1 MKTLSFIKQFMKNP
15 SQTGALNPSSPHLA
29 RKMVETACIKP
40 DATVVEFGPGT
51 GIFTEH
57 IAQDL
62 SPDNTFFAI
71 EINERFVHATRKRCP
86 QVTVIHDSASN
97 TRHHLT
103 QQGRP
108 HCDRIISGLPWAV
121 FPTDL
126 QDTLLDTI
134 QDVLCPGGR
143 FVTFAY
149 VQGLMLPAGKAFKRK
164 LKSRFAHM
172 GRSPV
177 VWRNLPPALI
187 YWAEV

>member
-1 MKTLSFIKQFMKNP
+1 MKTLSFIKQFMQNP

-29 RKMVETACIKP
+29 KKMVETACIKP

-62 SPDNTFFAI
+62 SPENTFFAI

-86 QVTVIHDSASN
+86 HVTVIHDSASN

-103 QQGRP
+103 QQGQL

-121 FPTDL
+121 FPSEL
-126 QDTLLDTI
+126 QDQLLDAI
-134 QDVLCPGGR
+134 QDVLRPGGR

-149 VQGLMLPAGKAFKRK
+149 VQGLMLPASQAFKRK
-164 LKSRFAHM
+164 LRHRFPKM
-172 GRSPV
+172 GRSSV